1 VVSALQAA
9 TSQKIQD
16 IFASV
21 CSNLLQI
28 IQNWERSGQGEGG
41 TDETNSDAESG
52 GSAVGDI
59 VMGVLQGQPACA
71 LESRAAFLYGRP
83 SYLLYFW
90 EIADCHHLLQSSL
103 QQLSESVGA
112 SDASTAPSAI
122 DVNCTPSCRCLREE
136 SAARMQGNDKDEEA
150 ASALVQP
157 LIQSIRDFAK
167 DEDRRQVALLKSQS
181 DNRVFQTRQAQ
192 LVDEGRKYQQLI
204 AELDPNNPRSS
215 SLSDFYRKES
225 LKIEEEICD
234 LDRS

>member
-1 VVSALQAA
+1 MYNIKSFNNQLV
-9 TSQKIQD
+9 
-16 IFASV
+16 
-21 CSNLLQI
+21 LLI
-28 IQNWERSGQGEGG
+28 NNRAKTVFEVI
-41 TDETNSDAESG
+41 AEMWNCRTFNPV
-52 GSAVGDI
+52 A
-59 VMGVLQGQPACA
+59 P
-71 LESRAAFLYGRP
+71 P
-83 SYLLYFW
+83 SP
-90 EIADCHHLLQSSL
+90 IADRHQLLQSSL
-103 QQLSESVGA
+103 QRVSESVGA
-112 SDASTAPSAI
+112 SDASTAPSVI
-122 DVNCTPSCRCLREE
+122 NVNRTPSRRRRCEE
-136 SAARMQGNDKDEEA
+136 SAARMQDNHDKDEEV